1 VALLLQLSSGA
12 LAAISGTAT
21 SVHGSGYRLEAS
33 GAGGTLRL
41 ESGVRGTSVR
51 FGGPGQQRPS
61 KLVVGRPKLTRR
73 LAVQRDYPLFPQ
85 VRAMALLLEDWHP
98 GRGARTGAVP
108 TFADALRVQEVID
121 GARASAQ
128 GAGWVGLT

>member
-1 VALLLQLSSGA
+1 M
-12 LAAISGTAT
+12 
-21 SVHGSGYRLEAS
+21 HGSGYRLEAS

-41 ESGVRGTSVR
+41 ESGGRGPSVR
-51 FGGPGQQRPS
+51 FGRPGQERPS
-61 KLVVGRPKLTRR
+61 KLIVGRREPTRP
-73 LAVQRDYPLFPQ
+73 LAVERTYPLFPQ
-85 VRAMALLLEDWHP
+85 VRAMALLLEDWQA
-98 GRGARTGAVP
+98 GQAAVAGAVP